1 MKVIS
6 DLKEISKPFE
16 NAVVTIGNFDGV
28 HVGHQAVIRQAI
40 EKARSLRGTFS
51 VSGVCENQ
59 GPLF

>member
-40 EKARSLRGTFS
+40 EKARSLRGTSS
-51 VSGVCENQ
+51 VCSVCENQ

>member
-28 HVGHQAVIRQAI
+28 HIGHQAVIRQAI
-40 EKARSLRGTFS
+40 EQARSLRGTFS
-51 VSGVCENQ
+51 VSGVCETQ